1 MGKLQSPEGV
11 RQIQTAYGFKANK
24 SLGQNFLTDD
34 SVIEDIVNAVDPG
47 PEDLVIEIG
56 PGLGV
61 LTRAL
66 APRCGRLAA
75 IEIDKELIPI
85 LKETLRD
92 HPNVTVV
99 NQDVLNVD
107 MKQLIGEFSV
117 LPSGQRIRSV
127 KIAGNLPYYITTPII
142 MSLLEAELPIESI
155 TMMVQKEV
163 ADRLMSPPSKE
174 GYGVLTLHAAYY
186 STIDYIRDVD
196 RLCFRPVPKVQSSVL
211 RLNIQKER
219 AVQPKD
225 PDLMFRL
232 IKAGFGQRRKTLIN
246 ALKGGGFDADGI
258 SAALQQAG
266 IDGRRR
272 AESLSLEEFAAIADH
287 LCN

>member
-1 MGKLQSPEGV
+1 MGKLHGPQGV
-11 RQIQTAYGFKANK
+11 RSIETAYGFKANK
-24 SLGQNFLTDD
+24 SLGQNFLTDA
-34 SVIEDIVNAVDPG
+34 SVIDDIVAAVDPG

-66 APRCGRLAA
+66 APHCARLAA

-92 HPNVTVV
+92 HPNVSVV
-99 NQDVLNVD
+99 NRDVLSVD
-107 MKQLIGEFSV
+107 MTQLIEDLSALPGGE
-117 LPSGQRIRSV
+117 RIRKV

-142 MSLLEAELPIESI
+142 MSLLEAELPAGSI

-163 ADRLMSPPSKE
+163 AERLVSPPSGE
-174 GYGVLTLHAAYY
+174 GYGPLTLHAEYY
-186 STIDYIRDVD
+186 CTIDHIRDVD
-196 RLCFRPVPKVQSSVL
+196 RLCFRPVPKVESSVL
-211 RLNIQKER
+211 RLNIRKKK
-219 AVQPKD
+219 AVEPKD
-225 PDLMFRL
+225 PELMFRI
-232 IKAGFGQRRKTLIN
+232 IKAGFGQRRKTLTN
-246 ALKGGGFDADGI
+246 ALKGGGFDAAGI
-258 SAALQQAG
+258 SSALQQAG

-287 LCN
+287 LGN